1 MNKIYNFIGK
11 IVAFATI
18 YGLSIFT
25 TYETM
30 IFMLNHIT
38 VYR

>member
-1 MNKIYNFIGK
+1 MNKVYNFIGK
-11 IVAFATI
+11 SVVFATV
-18 YGLSIFT
+18 YGLSIFE
-25 TYETM
+25 TYKTM

>member
-11 IVAFATI
+11 VVVFVIV
-18 YGLSIFT
+18 YGLSIFA
-25 TYETM
+25 TYKTM

>member
-11 IVAFATI
+11 SVVFTTI
-18 YGLSIFT
+18 YGLSIFA
-25 TYETM
+25 TYKTM